1 MPEIVRSAL
10 LPYPAEFMYRL
21 VNDAAAYPEFL
32 PWCSGVEIHHQDDTS
47 MEASILMKAPGISSR
62 FRTRDRMVPGES
74 IDIDLVDGPFEQ
86 LQGRWSF
93 RSLNGDDCKIELV
106 LKFEVRRGLG
116 AKLIGPAFN
125 RIANTMV
132 DSFCRRARETYE
144 R

>member
-1 MPEIVRSAL
+1 MPEICRSAL

-32 PWCSGVEIHHQDDTS
+32 PWCGGVEIHHEDDES
-47 MEASILMKAPGISSR
+47 MDASIRMKAPGINSR
-62 FRTRDRMVPGES
+62 FRTRNRMVPGKS

-86 LQGRWSF
+86 LRGHWRF
-93 RSLNGDDCKIELV
+93 TALAGDGCKIELK
-106 LKFEVRRGLG
+106 LKFEVKRSLG
-116 AKLIGPAFN
+116 AALLAPAFN

-132 DSFCRRARETYE
+132 ESFCKRARETHD